1 MVLLTL
7 RLTDKSREYLEK
19 AVLYARSTAI
29 VELAV
34 FEISKIGHEHIH
46 MLFEPTVT
54 KSAWVQGFHKHF
66 NKRWVG
72 NKAYSCSELE
82 KEKENFLIYCCK
94 GTRNTPPDVIFH
106 YMTAEKVTE
115 YWQKYWSDK
124 PIELDKTLTASG
136 SKKQKPLTWSE
147 ECTKAIRLEYPHHQW
162 DYDGKHVG
170 LIFDIVMQRL
180 GTGSKKLN
188 AMIIRD
194 IVYGQLNALRDGRCD
209 SLNKHLVNQAFPDL
223 YGSIYGY

>member
-7 RLTDKSREYLEK
+7 RLTDTSREYLEK

-34 FEISKIGHEHIH
+34 FEISKLGHEHIH
-46 MLFEPTVT
+46 MLFEPNVT

-82 KEKENFLIYCCK
+82 KDKENFLIYCCK
-94 GTRNTPPDVIFH
+94 GTRDTPPDVIFH
-106 YMTAEKVTE
+106 FMTAEQVTG

-124 PIELDKTLTASG
+124 PVEQDFTLTASK
-136 SKKQKPLTWSE
+136 SKKQKEPNWSMK
-147 ECTKAIRLEYPHHQW
+147 CTQWIRLENPHVHW
-162 DYDGKHVG
+162 DYTNEHIRLLSRLVRR
-170 LIFDIVMQRL
+170 RL
-180 GTGSKKLN
+180 GEISGKLDAKILN
-188 AMIIRD
+188 QL
-194 IVYGQLNALRDGRCD
+194 VQGQLNALTGGNCD
-209 SLNKHLVNQAFPDL
+209 KHEERLLMEGFPDL
-223 YGSIYGY
+223 FGGYSKY

>member
-7 RLTDKSREYLEK
+7 RLTDTSREYLEK

-34 FEISKIGHEHIH
+34 FEISKLGHEHIH
-46 MLFEPTVT
+46 MLFEPNVT

-106 YMTAEKVTE
+106 FMTAEQVMG

-124 PIELDKTLTASG
+124 PVEQDLTLTAFK
-136 SKKQKPLTWSE
+136 SKKQKEPNWAMKCTQWIRLTHPHHTWSYTSD
-147 ECTKAIRLEYPHHQW
+147 CIDLLTDLVLE
-162 DYDGKHVG
+162 
-170 LIFDIVMQRL
+170 RL
-180 GTGSKKLN
+180 GEVSGKLSSH
-188 AMIIRD
+188 ILSDLVR
-194 IVYGQLNALRDGRCD
+194 GQLNALCAGRCKG
-209 SLNKHLVNQAFPDL
+209 LKERLLMEGFPDL
-223 YGSIYGY
+223 FGGYSKY